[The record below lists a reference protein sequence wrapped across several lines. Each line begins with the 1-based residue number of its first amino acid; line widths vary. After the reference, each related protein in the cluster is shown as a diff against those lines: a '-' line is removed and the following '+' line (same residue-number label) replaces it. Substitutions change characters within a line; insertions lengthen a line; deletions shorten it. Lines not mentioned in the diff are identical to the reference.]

1 MYNANLLFS
10 IVDIEFDGYLQQ
22 ATGAEI
28 RERLSSI
35 SNCLKVNHFHA
46 LFCYECVS
54 FKLVTLL

>member
-1 MYNANLLFS
+1 MYNTNLLFS
-10 IVDIEFDGYLQQ
+10 VVNIVFYGYLQQ
-22 ATGAEI
+22 ATGVEI

-46 LFCYECVS
+46 LFCYDCAS